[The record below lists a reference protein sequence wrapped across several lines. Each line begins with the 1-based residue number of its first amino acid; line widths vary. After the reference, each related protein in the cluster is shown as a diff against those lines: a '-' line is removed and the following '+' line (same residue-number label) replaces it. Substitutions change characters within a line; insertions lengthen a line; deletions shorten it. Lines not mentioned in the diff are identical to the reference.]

1 MIVGMGVVASS
12 RSPNSEPVYFI
23 LSAPSSAPSHD
34 LALSPEAKIL
44 RSFYYSTSGD
54 EWLDNT
60 NWLNLTVSWCSWYGI
75 TCNENEAITD
85 IILWRNKLG
94 GSIPSSIYQL
104 SSLKHLELRSN
115 QLSSSISSEI
125 GLLSALEWLDLYDN
139 KLTSFILLKSG
150 CYLIWRHLLVRITN

>member
-1 MIVGMGVVASS
+1 MMIVGMGVVASS

-54 EWLDNT
+54 AWLDNT

-104 SSLKHLELRSN
+104 SSLKHLELRLN
-115 QLSSSISSEI
+115 YLKD
-125 GLLSALEWLDLYDN
+125 LLNCLKNLLN
-139 KLTSFILLKSG
+139 LLKLS
-150 CYLIWRHLLVRITN
+150 